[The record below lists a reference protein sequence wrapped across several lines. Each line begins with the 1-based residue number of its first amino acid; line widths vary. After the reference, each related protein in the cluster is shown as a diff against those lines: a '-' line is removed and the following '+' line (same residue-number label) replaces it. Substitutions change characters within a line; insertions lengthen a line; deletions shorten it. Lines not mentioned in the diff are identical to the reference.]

1 MARCLRRSSDCASC
15 CGFPDDT
22 LTRTPPS
29 SSRSHPSDSRMK
41 SKASRYLNRELSWL
55 EYNQRF
61 LDEACDNSIPLLERL
76 RSLALTS
83 LHLDEFF
90 MVRVGA
96 LKRLSDCGC
105 QAPDIAAMTPAEQL
119 AAIGERTHTMCADQY
134 ACFEELE
141 QSLAA
146 AGIQRIRPGAMS
158 DRQIRMVQQVFETEI
173 SAILSPLA
181 VATPEKFPA
190 LGNQTLTV
198 AVRLGKPNH
207 FRLVIIPFGPATH
220 RFLTLYSEGGY
231 TYLLLE
237 DAVAMF
243 VDRLFP
249 QEEILE
255 CVPFRLTGHAEIG
268 VRQDLAGD
276 LLRHLSG
283 PDADP
288 PLHDCVRLEIDQR
301 ASDALRQFI
310 LASSPTP
317 PGSVFAVPGPVDLAA
332 FAQLHG
338 LSGFEKLKY
347 DAWPPQPSPHVDL
360 TASMFDTLS
369 NNDVLL
375 HHPYD
380 SFDPIVRLIDE
391 AADDPDVV
399 AIKQILYGADRDSPL
414 VEALIRAAENDKYV
428 TAIIELKPRFRD
440 GHKIEWAKTLEQA
453 SVQVIY
459 GVQGLRTHAKLCIVV
474 RREPNGIQR
483 YVHFGTGDYSEITA
497 RLYSDVSLLTND
509 EELGADAT
517 DFFNSVTSHA
527 YAQRFRKIDAAPAGL
542 RAKLIEMI
550 QMETQRKK
558 QGQRAAITAKL
569 NALGDQE
576 IIDAL
581 YEASQEGVEIQLI
594 VCGLCCLRPGVKG
607 LSENIHVTNIVD
619 RFREHSRVFYFRHG
633 GDERVFISSAD
644 WMPRNLDRRVELLVP
659 VQNPAAK
666 RRLIY
671 ILEAYLRDNVKAA
684 ALQGDGSMLRVKT
697 TAKKTRFRS
706 QEALYQRAVAAVMA
720 AEQSRRTIFEPHR
733 APEPNT

>member
-1 MARCLRRSSDCASC
+1 
-15 CGFPDDT
+15 
-22 LTRTPPS
+22 
-29 SSRSHPSDSRMK
+29 MK
-41 SKASRYLNRELSWL
+41 PKAPRYLNRELSWL

-61 LDEACDNSIPLLERL
+61 LDEARDNSIPLLERL

-96 LKRLSDCGC
+96 LKLLVDRGC
-105 QAPDIAAMTPAEQL
+105 EAVDIAGMTPVQQR
-119 AAIGERTHTMCADQY
+119 AAIDQRTQTMCADQY

-141 QSLAA
+141 QALAA
-146 AGIQRIRPGAMS
+146 AGIQRMHPEALS
-158 DRQIRMVQQVFETEI
+158 DRQIRIVQQVFETEI
-173 SAILSPLA
+173 ASVLSPLA
-181 VATPEKFPA
+181 VATPEEFPT
-190 LGNQTLTV
+190 LGNQTLSV
-198 AVRLGKPNH
+198 AVRLGKPAS
-207 FRLVIIPFGPATH
+207 FRVVVIPFGPSTH

-231 TYLLLE
+231 AYLLLE

-249 QEEILE
+249 QEEVLE
-255 CVPFRLTGHAEIG
+255 CIPFRITGHAEVG

-276 LLRHLSG
+276 LLRDL
-283 PDADP
+283 PDPAADP
-288 PLHDCVRLEIDQR
+288 PVHDCVRLEIDQG
-301 ASDALRQFI
+301 ASDELRQFI
-310 LASSPTP
+310 LSSSPVP
-317 PGSVFAVPGPVDLAA
+317 AGSLFTLPGPVDLAA

-338 LSGFEKLKY
+338 LLGFEKLKY
-347 DAWPPQPSPHVDL
+347 DGWPPQPSPHVDL

-369 NNDVLL
+369 NKDVLL

-440 GHKIEWAKTLEQA
+440 VHKMEWAKTLEQA

-459 GVQGLRTHAKLCIVV
+459 GVEGLRTHAKLCIVV

-483 YVHFGTGDYSEITA
+483 YVHFGTGDYSEMTA
-497 RLYSDVSLLTND
+497 RLYSDVSLLTSD

-558 QGQRAAITAKL
+558 QGQRAAIIAKL

-576 IIDAL
+576 IIDSL

-594 VCGLCCLRPGVKG
+594 ICGLCCLRPGVKG
-607 LSENIHVTNIVD
+607 LSENIRVINIVD
-619 RFREHSRVFYFRHG
+619 RFREHSRVFYFHHG

-659 VQNPAAK
+659 VQNSVAK

-684 ALQGDGSMLRVKT
+684 QLQRDGTLRRVKG
-697 TAKKTRFRS
+697 TAKKSRFRS
-706 QEALYQRAVAAVMA
+706 QEALYQRAVAAVKA
-720 AEQSRRTIFEPHR
+720 AEQSRRTTFEPHR
-733 APEPNT
+733 APEPNS